1 MSIQLQAALKVDRA
15 RREERHMDFSFT
27 PEQETFRQELRTWLK
42 ANVPP
47 EATELRH
54 LQPQASV
61 ADLKFLKSWQ
71 KKVHEGGWAGIS
83 WPKEYGGRGA
93 SLVERMIF
101 DQEMTARKAPG
112 LMNVLGLEIVGPTL
126 IVHGTEKQKKAHL
139 PKILSGEEIWC
150 QGYSEPNSGSDL
162 GSLRTRAVDHGD
174 YFVVTGQ
181 KVWTSLARYADW
193 CQLLVRTNPDA
204 PKHQGISCLL
214 VDMKSPGISV
224 RPLRTMT
231 GDSEFNEVFFEE
243 VKVPKVNLL
252 GEKDQGWRIIITS
265 LMFERQGLGFYF
277 TFAQKRHYDDL
288 LEKARQSRRYGNPVA
303 TDLQIRQKMA
313 QVYID
318 CELLK
323 LNNYRALTRL
333 LRGNPP
339 GPEGSIPKLQW
350 AEMNQR
356 LQELAVEIQ
365 GPYSQLY
372 QGEEQAKDGGYW
384 QYGFLRSRANSIEGG
399 TSEIQ
404 RNIIAERVLG
414 LPKGR

>member
-1 MSIQLQAALKVDRA
+1 
-15 RREERHMDFSFT
+15 MDFSFT
-27 PEQETFRQELRTWLK
+27 PEQESFRQELRTWLT

-47 EATELRH
+47 EASQLRH
-54 LQPQASV
+54 LQPQASSE
-61 ADLKFLKSWQ
+61 DLQFLKAWQ
-71 KKVHEGGWAGIS
+71 KKVYDGGWAGVS

-101 DQEMTARKAPG
+101 DQEMAAHQAPG
-112 LMNVLGLEIVGPTL
+112 LLNVLGLEIVGPTL
-126 IVHGTEKQKKAHL
+126 IVHGTEAQKKAHL

-150 QGYSEPNSGSDL
+150 QGFSEPNSGSDL
-162 GSLRTRAVDHGD
+162 GSLRTRAVDQGD

-181 KVWTSLARYADW
+181 KVWTSLASYGDW

-214 VDMKSPGISV
+214 VDLKSPGINV
-224 RPLRTMT
+224 RPLRTLT
-231 GDSEFNEVFFEE
+231 GDSEFNEVFFED

-277 TFAQKRHYDDL
+277 TFAQKRYYDDVR
-288 LEKARQSRRYGNPVA
+288 EQARQSQRYGSPVVA
-303 TDLQIRQKMA
+303 DPQVRQKMA
-313 QVYID
+313 QAYID

-333 LRGNPP
+333 LRGNSP
-339 GPEGSIPKLQW
+339 GPEGSVPKLQW

-356 LQELAVEIQ
+356 LQELAIEIQ
-365 GPYSQLY
+365 GSYGQLY
-372 QGEEQAKDGGYW
+372 QGEEKAQHGGYW

>member
-1 MSIQLQAALKVDRA
+1 
-15 RREERHMDFSFT
+15 MDFTFT
-27 PEQETFRQELRTWLK
+27 PAQEAFRQELRAWL
-42 ANVPP
+42 ATNVPP
-47 EATELRH
+47 DAKRLRH
-54 LQPQASV
+54 LQPQASPE
-61 ADLKFLKSWQ
+61 DLRFLKAWQ
-71 KKVHEGGWAGIS
+71 KKVYDGGWTGIS

-101 DQEMTARKAPG
+101 DQEMAAYKAPT
-112 LMNVLGLEIVGPTL
+112 LMNVLGMEIVGPTL
-126 IVHGTEKQKKAHL
+126 IVHGSEEQKKAHL
-139 PKILSGEEIWC
+139 SKILSGEEIWS
-150 QGYSEPNSGSDL
+150 QGYSEPNAGSDL

-174 YFVVTGQ
+174 YFIVTGQ
-181 KVWTSLARYADW
+181 KVWTSLAHYADW

-204 PKHQGISCLL
+204 PKHQGLSCLL

-231 GDSEFNEVFFEE
+231 GDSEFNEVFFED
-243 VKVPKVNLL
+243 VQVPKANLL
-252 GEKDQGWRIIITS
+252 GEQDQGWRIIITS

-288 LEKARQSRRYGNPVA
+288 LEATRRVHRYGEPVA
-303 TDLQIRQKMA
+303 ADPQIRQKMA
-313 QVYID
+313 QAYID

-333 LRGNPP
+333 LRGHPP
-339 GPEGSIPKLQW
+339 GPEGSIAKLQW
-350 AEMNQR
+350 AEMNQH
-356 LQELAVEIQ
+356 LQDLAVEIQ
-365 GPYSQLY
+365 GAHGQLS
-372 QGEEQAKDGGYW
+372 QGEATAPDGAYW
-384 QYGFLRSRANSIEGG
+384 QYGFLRARANSIEGG

>member
-1 MSIQLQAALKVDRA
+1 
-15 RREERHMDFSFT
+15 MDFSFT

-47 EATELRH
+47 EAHALRH
-54 LQPQASV
+54 LQPQASPE
-61 ADLKFLKSWQ
+61 DLASLKAWQ
-71 KKVHEGGWAGIS
+71 KKVYEGGWAGVS

-101 DQEMTARKAPG
+101 DQEMAAHKAPG

-126 IVHGTEKQKKAHL
+126 IMHGTEEQKKSHL
-139 PKILSGEEIWC
+139 PKILSGDEIWC

-162 GSLRTRAVDHGD
+162 GSLRTRAIDQGD

-214 VDMKSPGISV
+214 VDMKSPGITV
-224 RPLRTMT
+224 KPLRTMT

-243 VKVPKVNLL
+243 VKVSKTNLL

-277 TFAQKRHYDDL
+277 TFAQKRYYDDL
-288 LEKARQSRRYGNPVA
+288 LAGIRHSRRYGESVV
-303 TDLQIRQKMA
+303 TDPQVRQKVA
-313 QVYID
+313 QAYID
-318 CELLK
+318 CELIK

-350 AEMNQR
+350 ADINQR
-356 LQELAVEIQ
+356 LQDLAVEVQ
-365 GPYSQLY
+365 GAYGQLY
-372 QGEEQAKDGGYW
+372 QGEVHTPEGGYW

-404 RNIIAERVLG
+404 RNILAERVLG

>member
-1 MSIQLQAALKVDRA
+1 
-15 RREERHMDFSFT
+15 MDFSFT

-42 ANVPP
+42 TNVPP
-47 EATELRH
+47 EASQLRH
-54 LQPQASV
+54 LQPQA
-61 ADLKFLKSWQ
+61 AAEDLQFLKAWQ
-71 KKVHEGGWAGIS
+71 RRVYDGGWAGVS

-101 DQEMTARKAPG
+101 DQEMAAHQAPG
-112 LMNVLGLEIVGPTL
+112 LLNVLGLEIVGPTL
-126 IVHGTEKQKKAHL
+126 IVHGTEEQKKAHL

-150 QGYSEPNSGSDL
+150 QGFSEPNSGSDL

-181 KVWTSLARYADW
+181 KVWTSLARYGDW
-193 CQLLVRTNPDA
+193 CQLLVRTNLDA

-214 VDMKSPGISV
+214 IDLKSPGISV
-224 RPLRTMT
+224 RPLRTLT
-231 GDSEFNEVFFEE
+231 GDSEFNEVFFED

-277 TFAQKRHYDDL
+277 TFAQKRYYDDL
-288 LEKARQSRRYGNPVA
+288 REKVRRGRRYGSPVA
-303 TDLQIRQKMA
+303 TDPQIRQKMA

-356 LQELAVEIQ
+356 LQELAVEVQ
-365 GPYSQLY
+365 GPYGQLY
-372 QGEEQAKDGGYW
+372 QGEEKAQDGGYW

>member
-126 IVHGTEKQKKAHL
+126 IVHSTEKQKKAHL

-288 LEKARQSRRYGNPVA
+288 LEKARQSRRYGNPVT

-365 GPYSQLY
+365 GPFSQLY

>member
-1 MSIQLQAALKVDRA
+1 
-15 RREERHMDFSFT
+15 MDFSFT

-47 EATELRH
+47 EAHPLRH
-54 LQPQASV
+54 LQPQASTE
-61 ADLKFLKSWQ
+61 DLAFLKAWQ
-71 KKVHEGGWAGIS
+71 KKVHEGGWAGVS
-83 WPKEYGGRGA
+83 WPREYGGCGA

-101 DQEMTARKAPG
+101 DQEMAASQAPG
-112 LMNVLGLEIVGPTL
+112 LLNVLGLEIVGPTL
-126 IVHGTEKQKKAHL
+126 IVHGTEEQKKSHL
-139 PKILSGEEIWC
+139 PNILSGDEIWS
-150 QGYSEPNSGSDL
+150 QGFSEPNSGSDL
-162 GSLRTRAVDHGD
+162 GSLRTRAIDQGD

-193 CQLLVRTNPDA
+193 CQLLVRTNLDA

-214 VDMKSPGISV
+214 VDMKSPGITV
-224 RPLRTMT
+224 KPLRTMT

-243 VKVPKVNLL
+243 VKVPKANLL
-252 GEKDQGWRIIITS
+252 GEVDQGWRIIITS

-277 TFAQKRHYDDL
+277 TFAQKRYYEDL
-288 LEKARQSRRYGNPVA
+288 LAEIRHSQRYGESVA
-303 TDLQIRQKMA
+303 TDPQIRQKIA
-313 QVYID
+313 QAYID
-318 CELLK
+318 CELIK

-350 AEMNQR
+350 ADINQR
-356 LQELAVEIQ
+356 LQDLAVEVQ
-365 GPYSQLY
+365 GAYGQLF
-372 QGEEQAKDGGYW
+372 QGEVRAPEGGYW

-404 RNIIAERVLG
+404 RNILAERVLG

>member
-1 MSIQLQAALKVDRA
+1 
-15 RREERHMDFSFT
+15 MDFSFT
-27 PEQETFRQELRTWLK
+27 PEQEGFRQELRTWLE
-42 ANVPP
+42 ANVPL
-47 EATELRH
+47 EASQLRH
-54 LQPQASV
+54 LQPQAS
-61 ADLKFLKSWQ
+61 AEDLQFLKAWQ
-71 KKVHEGGWAGIS
+71 RKVYDGGWAGVS

-101 DQEMTARKAPG
+101 DQEMAAHQAPG
-112 LMNVLGLEIVGPTL
+112 LLNVLGLEIVGPTL
-126 IVHGTEKQKKAHL
+126 IVHGTEEQKKAHL
-139 PKILSGEEIWC
+139 PKILSGEEIWS
-150 QGYSEPNSGSDL
+150 QGFSEPNSGSDL

-174 YFVVTGQ
+174 YFIVTGQ
-181 KVWTSLARYADW
+181 KVWTSLASYGDW
-193 CQLLVRTNPDA
+193 CQLLVRTNLDA

-214 VDMKSPGISV
+214 VDLKSPGISV
-224 RPLRTMT
+224 RPLRTLT
-231 GDSEFNEVFFEE
+231 GDSEFNEVFFED

-277 TFAQKRHYDDL
+277 TFAQKRHYEDL
-288 LEKARQSRRYGNPVA
+288 LEKVRQSQRYGSPVVA
-303 TDLQIRQKMA
+303 DRQLRQKMA
-313 QVYID
+313 QAYID

-323 LNNYRALTRL
+323 LNNYRALSRL

-365 GPYSQLY
+365 GPHGQLY
-372 QGEEQAKDGGYW
+372 QGEENARDGGYW

>member
-1 MSIQLQAALKVDRA
+1 
-15 RREERHMDFSFT
+15 MDFSFT
-27 PEQETFRQELRTWLK
+27 PEQETFRQELRTWLI

-47 EATELRH
+47 EASQLRH
-54 LQPQASV
+54 LQPQASSE
-61 ADLKFLKSWQ
+61 DLQFLKAWQ
-71 KKVHEGGWAGIS
+71 KKVYDGGWAGVS

-101 DQEMTARKAPG
+101 DQEMAAHQAPG
-112 LMNVLGLEIVGPTL
+112 LLNVLGLEIVGPTL
-126 IVHGTEKQKKAHL
+126 IVHGTEAQKKAHL

-150 QGYSEPNSGSDL
+150 QGFSEPNSGSDL
-162 GSLRTRAVDHGD
+162 GSLRTRAVDQGD

-181 KVWTSLARYADW
+181 KVWTSLASYGDW

-214 VDMKSPGISV
+214 VDLKSPGISV
-224 RPLRTMT
+224 RPLRTLT
-231 GDSEFNEVFFEE
+231 GDSEFNEVFFED

-277 TFAQKRHYDDL
+277 TFAQKRYYEDVR
-288 LEKARQSRRYGNPVA
+288 EQARQSLRYGSPVVA
-303 TDLQIRQKMA
+303 DPQVRQKMA
-313 QVYID
+313 QAYID

-333 LRGNPP
+333 LRGNSP
-339 GPEGSIPKLQW
+339 GPEGSVPKLQW

-365 GPYSQLY
+365 GSYGQLY
-372 QGEEQAKDGGYW
+372 QGEEKAQHGGYW